1 MCESALFNDT
11 YNNFIPFFLQLSEIE
26 NENSELVKTNTCQE
40 LKINLFTKELN
51 ESKKDCINVC
61 NQLYD
66 LIEHN
71 KKNELQLEL
80 EKNQHHDSKEEIK
93 YLEKE
98 LAKSD
103 EHTKS
108 VENELISSQFANNQL
123 TFQIE
128 RLLAGSKNHT
138 TMNLNLLD
146 SIFILPINT
155 EDIHIPAKSYI
166 QQVTEETKLFQV
178 PKTVD
183 IGVGTG
189 DQLMF

>member
-1 MCESALFNDT
+1 LT
-11 YNNFIPFFLQLSEIE
+11 R
-26 NENSELVKTNTCQE
+26 
-40 LKINLFTKELN
+40 ELN
-51 ESKKDCINVC
+51 ESKKNCINIC
-61 NQLYD
+61 DQLD
-66 LIEHN
+66 ALIKHN
-71 KKNELQLEL
+71 NKNELQLEL
-80 EKNQHHDSKEEIK
+80 EKKQHHDSKEEIK

-98 LAKSD
+98 LEKSD

-123 TFQIE
+123 TTQIE

-146 SIFILPINT
+146 SIFILPSNT

-166 QQVTEETKLFQV
+166 QQVTEESKLFQV

-189 DQLMF
+189 DQLMFEFIYKLIYYFLRLFFFFDLYYFGHIIIVYYLSFFTLF